1 MIGIRFIGWPTT
13 TSKKAENDLVG
24 FAIAELLKEKYSES
38 QISLR
43 MLAYDIIG
51 IRFSIKSHR
60 RTSYPPRNFLADV
73 IKFLHRVV

>member
-24 FAIAELLKEKYSES
+24 FAIAELLKEKYLES

-43 MLAYDIIG
+43 MLAYRMIG
-51 IRFSIKSHR
+51 IRFSIKSHIR
-60 RTSYPPRNFLADV
+60 RTSYPPRNF
-73 IKFLHRVV
+73 FG